1 MKVLIVE
8 DTVIKFIDIK
18 RALTEIC
25 RDIEIVHV
33 RSLNSAKNILD
44 EAGEEEYQLIVT
56 DMRYPEENYRQELLD
71 AGFQLI
77 EYVNEK
83 RLGIPMII
91 CSTSRFLDRD
101 EGVIGTVQYND
112 QVDLRME
119 FKRIFDTKL
128 SV

>member
-44 EAGEEEYQLIVT
+44 EAIKVSGSGRRSDWHGAIQ
-56 DMRYPEENYRQELLD
+56 
-71 AGFQLI
+71 
-77 EYVNEK
+77 
-83 RLGIPMII
+83 
-91 CSTSRFLDRD
+91 
-101 EGVIGTVQYND
+101 
-112 QVDLRME
+112 
-119 FKRIFDTKL
+119 
-128 SV
+128 